1 MTDERPQQR
10 ADEVTLAV
18 PDLLRFLRRVAPLA
32 VGLALVGGM
41 VAALYTWGFLDPV
54 YRARASLIIRQ
65 MRGDQSLA
73 TLVLPADGYLQ
84 LARSRQVLGELRRTL
99 EAQGVASAEVI
110 VNDGHLEARLIRPE
124 RWEPGNVLLLE
135 LEATSADP
143 DEAARIA
150 NAWAEVLIEVD
161 DRILRVAALEQ
172 VEVELGDFYD
182 RILERQVFLQ
192 EEVALLRQQMEAI
205 PPLLSL
211 QTRISDREL
220 LSGTAATGA
229 AALTSQQPNP
239 LYNELAAKLT
249 TDEIELTKLEPQRE
263 RLGRDLEVVRQ
274 EFAMRGIT
282 RKSAMGAAYPPPPAA
297 ATTGEAGLQGV
308 PSAEQM
314 GLQVKRALSVRG
326 GTRLLEVAVRPTAP
340 RPRHAFFRILAAVLG
355 GAILGFLIAAGR
367 EALRPAVPK
376 PATPKPGT

>member
-110 VNDGHLEARLIRPE
+110 VNDGHLAARLIRPE

-172 VEVELGDFYD
+172 VEVELGDYYD